1 MNLPAALRSPA
12 TTQGQSGGTEVR
24 LQGRWLLLARLG
36 CLVVGFVALVI
47 WGWGVPLRYAQLGTV
62 CTVQSCGDQQPTP
75 DIVQQFQAAGVP
87 LSFYAAYIGTLEIA
101 FMLVYLVLAVLIFWR
116 KSDTRIGL
124 ITALFLMTYGATQ
137 TSADALA
144 SGVPA
149 FEAPVNLLSGA
160 SFVCLGLFLYIF
172 PDGSF
177 VPRWTRVA
185 ILAWIPLFLV
195 GGMLLP
201 SAAFVGLLFSFIAV
215 SLFAQIYRY
224 RRISTSLQRQQTK
237 WVVFGVVISL
247 LGSMGIIVVSNLL
260 SLLQVPGTLEIF
272 VGNTFIY
279 LFGALIPIS
288 IGVAILR
295 SRLWDIDVII
305 NKALVYGLLTALLA
319 AIYAGLVIGLERL
332 AGTVNNGQVTQEPVA
347 IVIST
352 LAIAALFQPL
362 RTRIQRIIDRRFYR
376 RKYDAARALEAF
388 SATVRD
394 EVDLNQLQDHLLA
407 TVQETMQP
415 AQGFLWLRQHDQRE

>member
-1 MNLPAALRSPA
+1 LSIA
-12 TTQGQSGGTEVR
+12 TRPTTIQLQAGSAEAR
-24 LQGRWLLLARLG
+24 LHGHWLLIARLG
-36 CLVVGFVALVI
+36 CLIVGIVALVV
-47 WGWGVPLRYAQLGTV
+47 WGWGVPLRYAQLGTI
-62 CTVQSCGDQQPTP
+62 CAAQPCGDQQPTP
-75 DIVQQFQAAGVP
+75 DIALQFRTAGVS

-101 FMLVYLVLAVLIFWR
+101 FMLVYLVLAALIFWR

-149 FEAPVNLLSGA
+149 FEAPVNLLSGV

-177 VPRWTRVA
+177 VPRWTRFA
-185 ILAWIPLFLV
+185 IVAWIPLFLF
-195 GGMLLP
+195 GGILLP
-201 SAAFVGLLFSFIAV
+201 SEAFVGLLFSFIAV

-224 RRISTSLQRQQTK
+224 RRVSTSLERQQTK

-247 LGSMGIIVVSNLL
+247 LGSMGIIMVSNLL

-288 IGVAILR
+288 IGVAVLR

-319 AIYAGLVIGLERL
+319 AVYAGLIIGLERL
-332 AGTVNNGQVTQEPVA
+332 AGAIDNGQVTQEPVA

-362 RTRIQRIIDRRFYR
+362 RARIQRVIDRRFYR

-388 SATVRD
+388 SATLRD
-394 EVDLNQLQDHLLA
+394 EVDLNQLQEHLLA
-407 TVQETMQP
+407 AVQETMQP
-415 AQGFLWLRQHDQRE
+415 AHGSLWLRQHDQRE